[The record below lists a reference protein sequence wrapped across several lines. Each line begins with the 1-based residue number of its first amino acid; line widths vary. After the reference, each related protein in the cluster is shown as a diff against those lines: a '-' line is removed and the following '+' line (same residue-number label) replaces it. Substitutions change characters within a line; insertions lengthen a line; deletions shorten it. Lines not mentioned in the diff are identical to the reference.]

1 MATSRAQLIEQLR
14 LKEELEQREIIRKCS
29 EDAWYWLQNYT
40 KTFDEHAAK
49 KGVDVYKPF
58 PDKDYLRVTLE
69 LFRNPENERIFA
81 AKSREM
87 MLSWLAAGY
96 ITWDCQFH
104 ERTRWIIQSKSED
117 TAAELLAYCK
127 CLYSQQPEWLKKRFP
142 LKGNKLE
149 TEGGVQSKLLQLW
162 QNESRV
168 KGVPQG
174 PDQIRSGHP
183 TGVFFDEA
191 CFIEGFEAAYASAAQ
206 VTPKII
212 AISSA
217 VPGGFFAQVCSGS

>member
-1 MATSRAQLIEQLR
+1 LR
-14 LKEELEQREIIRKCS
+14 DPAER
-29 EDAWYWLQNYT
+29 
-40 KTFDEHAAK
+40 
-49 KGVDVYKPF
+49 
-58 PDKDYLRVTLE
+58 
-69 LFRNPENERIFA
+69 RIFA

-87 MLSWLAAGY
+87 MLSWLVAGY

-104 ERTRWIIQSKSED
+104 EHTRWIIQSKSED
-117 TAAELLAYCK
+117 TASELLLYCK
-127 CLYSQQPEWLKKRFP
+127 CLYSQQPEWLKKRY
-142 LKGNKLE
+142 LLD
-149 TEGGVQSKLLQLW
+149 GGKFDTVGGTQSKLLQLW
-162 QNESRV
+162 ANKSRI

-212 AISSA
+212 ALSSA
-217 VPGGFFAQVCSGS
+217 VPGGFFAQVFGA